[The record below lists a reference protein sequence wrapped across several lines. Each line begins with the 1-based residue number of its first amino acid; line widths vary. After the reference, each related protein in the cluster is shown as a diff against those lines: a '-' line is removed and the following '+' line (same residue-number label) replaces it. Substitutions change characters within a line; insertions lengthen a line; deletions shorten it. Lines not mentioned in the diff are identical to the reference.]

1 MTENPLRRAIE
12 DRWAELESR
21 PVTGERKFRVAE
33 LSIATVNGSVATAID
48 QLGHRHILVPIKSN
62 QQLRNGL
69 NGPVLQV
76 RRRPLEDADTYRVYA
91 DLGCL
96 KPEFNELFT
105 RLCTDIL
112 VETEQVP
119 ENPLKAL
126 YKVIDRWKA
135 LFRSVGAP
143 LGPEQVAGLFGEL
156 SVLSRLLE
164 LDPSAH
170 RLWQGPK
177 GHRHD
182 FAGAAGALEVKV
194 STVDEGR
201 RPRIHGLDQ
210 LEEPTNGPLEL
221 VWMRLR
227 RTQENGTGLVELVEH
242 VLNLS
247 DDESAVLALLAE
259 VGYRPADAALNGT
272 VRFETAEER
281 WYRVDASFPKL
292 TEQQLAQAGVPLDAM
307 NVDYTIDLS
316 GEQPAPMAEEE
327 RLLSLQELLR
337 EGS

>member
-1 MTENPLRRAIE
+1 VTENPLRRTIE
-12 DRWAELESR
+12 DRWAELENQ
-21 PVTGERKFRVAE
+21 PVSGERKLRVAV
-33 LSIATVNGSVATAID
+33 LPVMTANGHLATAID
-48 QLGHRHILVPIKSN
+48 QLGHRHILVPVKAN
-62 QQLRNGL
+62 QQLRGSL

-76 RRRPLEDADTYRVYA
+76 RRRPLEDADSYQVYA

-96 KPEFNELFT
+96 QAEFNELFT

-112 VETEQVP
+112 VETERVP
-119 ENPLKAL
+119 KNPLKAL
-126 YKVIDRWKA
+126 YKVLDRWKS

-143 LGPEQVAGLFGEL
+143 LGPEQLAGLFGEL

-210 LEEPTNGPLEL
+210 LEEPTNGALEL
-221 VWMRLR
+221 VWIRLR
-227 RTQENGTGLVELVEH
+227 RTPDNGTGLVELVER
-242 VLNLS
+242 VLDLA

-259 VGYRPADAALNGT
+259 VGYRLADAALNSA
-272 VRFETAEER
+272 VRFETTEER

-292 TEQQLAQAGVPLDAM
+292 TEQQLVQAGVPLDAM

-316 GEQPAPMAEEE
+316 GEQPAPMAEEDTVV
-327 RLLSLQELLR
+327 SLHQLLR
-337 EGS
+337 GGS